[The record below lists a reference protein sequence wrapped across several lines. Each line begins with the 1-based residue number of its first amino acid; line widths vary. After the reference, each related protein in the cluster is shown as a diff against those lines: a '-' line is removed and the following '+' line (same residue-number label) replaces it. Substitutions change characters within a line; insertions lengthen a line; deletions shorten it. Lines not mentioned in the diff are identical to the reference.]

1 LLRKKGIMR
10 KSLWTTSAGGAVRIS
25 IVVVAC
31 LFLSITGARADTV
44 YTYTGLDFTGV
55 SGLYT
60 TMDRVTGTFVLSS
73 PLPAFLPPGSDESA
87 LLVSWSLSDGVDT
100 FTGTGPTLTSFHF
113 ATGPGGQIQGGP
125 GQGDWDV
132 AILNSVGE
140 IDTNNE
146 DDEKFSED
154 VGFSGAGEGGVVF
167 IGTWSS
173 ATTAPEPGILSM
185 MFSGLLSLGLLVGV
199 NRYRGNRLA
208 NIA

>member
-1 LLRKKGIMR
+1 
-10 KSLWTTSAGGAVRIS
+10 
-25 IVVVAC
+25 
-31 LFLSITGARADTV
+31 
-44 YTYTGLDFTGV
+44 
-55 SGLYT
+55 
-60 TMDRVTGTFVLSS
+60 MDKVTGTFVLSS

-113 ATGPGGQIQGGP
+113 ATGPGGEIQAGP

-132 AILNSVGE
+132 AILNSVGQIE
-140 IDTNNE
+140 TTNE

-199 NRYRGNRLA
+199 KRYRRTAGHLA
-208 NIA
+208 A